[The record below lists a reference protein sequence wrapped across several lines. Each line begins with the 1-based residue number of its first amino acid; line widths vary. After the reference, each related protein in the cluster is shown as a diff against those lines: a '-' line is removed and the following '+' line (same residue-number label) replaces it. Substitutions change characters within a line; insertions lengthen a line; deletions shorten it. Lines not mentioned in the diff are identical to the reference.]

1 LILDAAHRTGVGCR
15 LDRGNRYEEG
25 VVANSDLID
34 SLIATYRN
42 LNLAVRPIPDAQA
55 GQAVGGGTSLRDMIV
70 ELRNHE
76 MAASQQLK
84 LMTLGEGGMSGGM
97 PEIAPSAPGLST
109 RSVLSEF
116 GTAREAILA
125 LIRELPD
132 EEWTVQRAGIQGQ
145 TTIQTFIEQ
154 LAAHDRQALSQIEP
168 ALTALKASVS

>member
-1 LILDAAHRTGVGCR
+1 MRLTGSAWAADSTGET
-15 LDRGNRYEEG
+15 DYEEG

-42 LNLAVRPIPDAQA
+42 LNLAIRPIPDAQA
-55 GQAVGGGTSLRDMIV
+55 SQAIGGGKSLRDMVV
-70 ELRNHE
+70 ELRNNE
-76 MAASQQLK
+76 MSASQQLK
-84 LMTLGEGGMSGGM
+84 LMTLGEGGLSGGM

-132 EEWTVQRAGIQGQ
+132 DEWAAKREGVKGQ

-154 LAAHDRQALSQIEP
+154 LAANDRQALSQIEP
-168 ALTALKASVS
+168 ALKASVS